1 MLRKNADLHRFFV
14 FFILDEGR
22 ILQEA
27 RQRLREFIMKT
38 SALALIE
45 AVSFYVGVHH
55 KRYKWI
61 AGLAPKY

>member
-1 MLRKNADLHRFFV
+1 
-14 FFILDEGR
+14 
-22 ILQEA
+22 
-27 RQRLREFIMKT
+27 MKT

-55 KRYKWI
+55 KRYKRI